1 MTSIDTNVSN
11 YTLSELMVI
20 LDMDEINKDEI
31 IEKTNDYIN
40 RYKKKDPK
48 LAVFFQEIQGQLLQ
62 YRDGLVV
69 PKPDVTDKIIV
80 ESYSNMSN
88 DAQYP
93 AGDKQSSEWFQN
105 ENLTQSDKNQTNK
118 ITNRQQTIQLFGND
132 YVPMNREQVATTDT
146 YQLPVKQDS
155 LNPNLKNT
163 ITRFVNLDSQFRQ
176 YTGGIDS
183 TSTDYTL
190 DLSDTLKDAI
200 SLRLYSYQIPF
211 NWYAIDTAYGNTCLW
226 IGDGSNN
233 VPVSVPPGNY
243 TPSQFV
249 TELTNSFNT
258 AGFYNYPS
266 GGPVS
271 YNVNNARITLNLD
284 NTDFSGNIIV
294 DDKILN
300 LQFTVTTETKI
311 IFYDFTATLQCNKN
325 CFSKSQHFLNNTLG
339 WIMGYRVPYIYVL
352 DGSGNTANSNL
363 DLNGTKYLILVIDD
377 YNQNHVNN
385 GLVSITQLSNTLK
398 LPTYFSPDLPYTCT
412 TPAQQ
417 GNNLTQILFE
427 ANTQSLFDTQTTPTS
442 NGLLI
447 ASKYNQEYTNTQ
459 TSLPSAPRT
468 LTQSQ
473 LYTINEINKNRNN
486 TTNYLSKSPT
496 SSDILAMIPIKTSG
510 ISSGTILVE
519 FSGSLQDNI
528 RNYFGPVN
536 IDRMAVQLLDDKGN
550 VINLNGTDWCVTLIC
565 ECLYQY

>member
-31 IEKTNDYIN
+31 IEKTNNFID

-48 LAVFFQEIQGQLLQ
+48 LAVFFQEIQSQLLQ
-62 YRDGLVV
+62 YRDGLEVPQPDDEGKIVV
-69 PKPDVTDKIIV
+69 
-80 ESYSNMSN
+80 EGYSTMQN

-93 AGDKQSSEWFQN
+93 VGDKQSSEWFHNQ
-105 ENLTQSDKNQTNK
+105 NLTQSDKNQTNK
-118 ITNRQQTIQLFGND
+118 ITNRQQTIQLFGNE
-132 YVPMNREQVATTDT
+132 YVPMNREQIATTDT
-146 YQLPVKQDS
+146 YQIPVKQDS

-176 YTGGIDS
+176 YTGGVDS

-226 IGDGSNN
+226 IEDGSHN
-233 VPVSVPPGNY
+233 VTVTVSPGNY

-249 TELTNSFNT
+249 AELTNSFT
-258 AGFYNYPS
+258 AAGFYNYPV

-271 YNVNNARITLNLD
+271 YNSNNARITLNLD

-294 DDKILN
+294 GDNIYN
-300 LQFTVTTETKI
+300 LQFTVGTETKI

-339 WIMGYRVPYIYVL
+339 WLMGYRVPNIYVI

-363 DLNGTKYLILVIDD
+363 DLNGPKYLILVIDD

-398 LPTYFSPDLPYTCT
+398 LPTYYSPDMPYICT

-417 GNNLTQILFE
+417 GNNLNQLLFE
-427 ANTQSLFDTQTTPTS
+427 ANTQSLFDTQSTPTS

-447 ASKYNQEYTNTQ
+447 AGKYTQEYVNTQ
-459 TSLPSAPRT
+459 TILPSAPRT

-510 ISSGTILVE
+510 ISTGTILVE